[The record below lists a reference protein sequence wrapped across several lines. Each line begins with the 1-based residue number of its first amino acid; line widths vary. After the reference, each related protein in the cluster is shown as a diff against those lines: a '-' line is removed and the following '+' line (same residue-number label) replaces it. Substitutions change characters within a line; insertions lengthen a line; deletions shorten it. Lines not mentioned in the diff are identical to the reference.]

1 VEGDRVNDWWS
12 LDPPNRMNLRAA
24 AAAARGLPMADAAL
38 FSGWLDEES
47 IDIGAE
53 TAALTAAFLGDTWT
67 IMRKALYINDFVFN
81 DSSRFPLTVER
92 AWWSMR
98 SKHSLGEWFPE
109 RRADMELD
117 ASRLNAYLEE
127 KREALATLDTWIAKL
142 ETIEP
147 SEKSK
152 IPFLA
157 KLGDFRDYILGW
169 QVVGSLC
176 LLAEA
181 VKGQAMAD
189 ERPALKTRLAAAVG
203 EARAYAARI
212 RVEQDRRSDRHQ
224 YAMLADPARV
234 DRLIDEC
241 KLLL

>member
-1 VEGDRVNDWWS
+1 
-12 LDPPNRMNLRAA
+12 
-24 AAAARGLPMADAAL
+24 
-38 FSGWLDEES
+38 
-47 IDIGAE
+47 
-53 TAALTAAFLGDTWT
+53 
-67 IMRKALYINDFVFN
+67 ALYVNDFVLN

-117 ASRLNAYLEE
+117 ADRLDAYLEE
-127 KREALATLDTWIAKL
+127 KREALAMLDAWIAKL
-142 ETIEP
+142 ELIGP
-147 SEKSK
+147 DEKQK
-152 IPFLA
+152 IPFLS

-181 VKGQAMAD
+181 VKGKTMVG
-189 ERPALKTRLAAAVG
+189 ERSALKVRLAAAVV

-212 RVEQDRRSDRHQ
+212 SADQGRRSERHQ

-234 DRLIDEC
+234 GRLAEEC
-241 KLLL
+241 GILCRHPR